1 MERPGYDTKE
11 EAGEED
17 REKEEEEEDDIAFL
31 ISWVLRLFPVSN
43 LYFFFK
49 NERD

>member
-1 MERPGYDTKE
+1 MEWPGYDTKE

-17 REKEEEEEDDIAFL
+17 REEEEEDDIAFL

-43 LYFFFK
+43 LCFFK
-49 NERD
+49 CEGD